1 MGLRI
6 AGASRDLA
14 LLPDD
19 GPAHLGPPD
28 ARHSKV
34 VNDLKPPLYLTITRL
49 GPLKGS
55 KDSSL
60 ASQIVKHAR
69 ASKTSIYTVLH
80 YAQNIANKV
89 FTAYDWGDSN
99 ENRKRYGVPH
109 PPSYQLSGI
118 RTETALFW
126 SSSDSLSSKEDM
138 ERLVKELPNVVACR
152 KMALG
157 HLDYLWGSQVTC
169 DGHLYH
175 QLVELL
181 PRSDQ
186 SVQVADK
193 EPLLDTRLPC
203 ERTYQRK

>member
-1 MGLRI
+1 M
-6 AGASRDLA
+6 
-14 LLPDD
+14 
-19 GPAHLGPPD
+19 
-28 ARHSKV
+28 
-34 VNDLKPPLYLTITRL
+34 ITRL

-55 KDSSL
+55 RDSSL

-89 FTAYDWGDSN
+89 FTAYDWGDSK

-118 RTETALFW
+118 KTETALFW

-157 HLDYLWGSQVTC
+157 HLDYLWGSQVATFHSSTNP
-169 DGHLYH
+169 DRIFYPKRFRIGNSIR
-175 QLVELL
+175 QGFFRK
-181 PRSDQ
+181 PR
-186 SVQVADK
+186 
-193 EPLLDTRLPC
+193 RIGFFI
-203 ERTYQRK
+203 RNGFG

>member
-1 MGLRI
+1 M
-6 AGASRDLA
+6 
-14 LLPDD
+14 
-19 GPAHLGPPD
+19 
-28 ARHSKV
+28 
-34 VNDLKPPLYLTITRL
+34 ITRL

-55 KDSSL
+55 RDSSL

-89 FTAYDWGDSN
+89 FTAYDWGDSK
-99 ENRKRYGVPH
+99 ENRKRYGAPH

-118 RTETALFW
+118 KTETALFW

-157 HLDYLWGSQVTC
+157 HLDYLWGSQVSC

-186 SVQVADK
+186 SVHVADK
-193 EPLLDTRLPC
+193 ELLDTRLPC
-203 ERTYQRK
+203 ERSYQRK

>member
-1 MGLRI
+1 M
-6 AGASRDLA
+6 
-14 LLPDD
+14 
-19 GPAHLGPPD
+19 
-28 ARHSKV
+28 
-34 VNDLKPPLYLTITRL
+34 KPPLYLTITRL

-55 KDSSL
+55 RDSSL

-89 FTAYDWGDSN
+89 FTAYDWGDSK

-118 RTETALFW
+118 KTETALFW

-186 SVQVADK
+186 SVHVADK
-193 EPLLDTRLPC
+193 ELVLDTRLPYDMN
-203 ERTYQRK
+203 EPIKENK